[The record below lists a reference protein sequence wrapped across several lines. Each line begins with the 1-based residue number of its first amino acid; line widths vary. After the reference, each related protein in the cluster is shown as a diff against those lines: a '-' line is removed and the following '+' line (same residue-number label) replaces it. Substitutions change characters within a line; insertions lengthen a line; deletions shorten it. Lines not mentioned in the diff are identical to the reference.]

1 MYVAGELQHEDDHA
15 DDIQW
20 SKWMKAAFEKVIC
33 HVGRVYVV
41 DTTKPEEVKAPRAEE
56 RCVGT
61 ASLMDV
67 HGESISALHCVYA
80 AVEEPQ
86 RYKIH
91 VAFPNYHKGALA
103 FEAKITAMDEDVDV
117 CVLEPKEPLKKP
129 HLPTTYLDLATDV
142 REDDVVYCFFYP
154 RDPLK
159 HQTPNVIR
167 SLLMVDKP
175 ATLRPGLSPKQVQDT
190 PTILNGTVCFSEWMQ
205 GVATYERLPDSNGGI
220 LVSRSGRV
228 KGLHV
233 KAFTC
238 GELREKVHS
247 DNPEEL
253 RVAKK
258 LCRRMSTYAPSEGVP
273 VFVPPHGLVRLLGLE
288 GGCELLQAAI
298 RQNKTHS
305 KGAAAKAKTN
315 KNNKKASTSARRPSP
330 PTKRRKSSR
339 KTTKRSPKGK

>member
-1 MYVAGELQHEDDHA
+1 
-15 DDIQW
+15 
-20 SKWMKAAFEKVIC
+20 MKAAFEKVMC

-41 DTTKPEEVKAPRAEE
+41 DTTKPQEVKAPRTEE

-67 HGESISALHCVYA
+67 HGESIAALHCVYA
-80 AVEEPQ
+80 AVEDPQ

-103 FEAKITAMDEDVDV
+103 FEAKLRAMDEDVDV
-117 CVLEPKEPLKKP
+117 CVLEPKEALKKP
-129 HLPTTYLDLATDV
+129 FLPTTYLDLATDV
-142 REDDVVYCFFYP
+142 REDDVIYCFFYP
-154 RDPLK
+154 KDPLK
-159 HQTPNVIR
+159 HQTPKVIQ
-167 SLLMVDKP
+167 SLLMVEKP
-175 ATLRPGLSPKQVQDT
+175 ATLRPGPSPKQVHDV
-190 PTILNGTVCFSEWMQ
+190 PLILNGTVCFSEWMQ
-205 GVATYERLPDSNGGI
+205 GVATYERLPDSDGGI

-273 VFVPPHGLVRLLGLE
+273 AFVPPHGLVRLLGLE

-298 RQNKTHS
+298 RQTKAHS
-305 KGAAAKAKTN
+305 KAAAKAKRSKHT
-315 KNNKKASTSARRPSP
+315 KASTSARRPSP
-330 PTKRRKSSR
+330 STRRISRRKS
-339 KTTKRSPKGK
+339 KSPAKHT